1 MTRAVPC
8 TTSGGGPQA
17 STSPATS
24 ASDVSVTG
32 TRTSATL
39 TRRLSPSGKVRIL
52 RGNIPEAGFASTAV
66 TKLMESIVKNVFQ
79 DTFDLLVFLSS
90 VGIRAGNV
98 RVTLPEVKDRKF
110 AILTASCHTRVTRRE
125 TACVGKDSP
134 EPTVIPV
141 RWDIVT
147 TLTVSR
153 ALAHWREL
161 SEVSVAETARVRDT

>member
-1 MTRAVPC
+1 M
-8 TTSGGGPQA
+8 
-17 STSPATS
+17 
-24 ASDVSVTG
+24 
-32 TRTSATL
+32 

-79 DTFDLLVFLSS
+79 DTFDLPVFLSL

-110 AILTASCHTRVTRRE
+110 AILTASCHTLVTRRE
-125 TACVGKDSP
+125 TVCVGKDSP

-147 TLTVSR
+147 ILTVSR
-153 ALAHWREL
+153 VLAHWREL
-161 SEVSVAETARVRDT
+161 SEVSVAETARVKDT